1 MGNRNQEEMNFFVQ
15 IFIKYIVCGRLFS
28 GGHPEREKN
37 NEESLAS
44 KKAKKGLLSTLN
56 ANEKTS
62 QAKTEVVL
70 EFAGKTVVTI
80 LGEKSFDGMV
90 IAETKL

>member
-1 MGNRNQEEMNFFVQ
+1 MNLFVQ
-15 IFIKYIVCGRLFS
+15 IFIKYIVCGRVFS
-28 GGHPEREKN
+28 EGHPEREKK
-37 NEESLAS
+37 NEETLAF
-44 KKAKKGLLSTLN
+44 KKAKKGLLIMLN

-62 QAKTEVVL
+62 QAKTEVVI
-70 EFAGKTVVTI
+70 EFDGKTVITI